1 MLKNSYEVKLS
12 ISKREKL
19 YAQRRWRFHMLSLL
33 TQSAQQIPL
42 VASDFWLKKE
52 PPKCIWLAIF
62 RLLPKRLDRLS
73 ASVLKQVL
81 FHG

>member
-1 MLKNSYEVKLS
+1 MERLSFNKLC
-12 ISKREKL
+12 
-19 YAQRRWRFHMLSLL
+19 AQRRWRYHMLSLL

-42 VASDFWLKKE
+42 VASDFWLKKA

-62 RLLPKRLDRLS
+62 RLLSKRLGRLA

-81 FHG
+81 LH